1 MIWRRKAVRR
11 VATAKARQ
19 PGKALAARGGWV
31 FLVNDTNDFL
41 PWQFGVTRWTRRER
55 AQVAAILKARLE
67 ALAPTPYLMF
77 ITPEKSVAYQEY
89 LPKGLVDLNSD
100 PSRPA
105 TWLAKRFPAQI
116 HYLQP
121 WFERMKRLG
130 FLYFRGDTHVNWLGG
145 YLLYRFVIETL
156 DAAGLTTRPA
166 ITSSELLPARAGF
179 EGDLFVQLDEN
190 QKPGFDIDADY
201 ARWRAMLEITL
212 KYNLDE
218 ALVRAKRLALTP
230 EDQTGFHGREML
242 IYETPDPSL
251 PRAVVFRDSTA
262 TESIPFLA
270 EHFSRSVYVW
280 HDGDVLAE
288 IIRREQPD
296 IVLHF
301 VAERF
306 LATYPTTVP
315 LNFAAP

>member
-1 MIWRRKAVRR
+1 MIWSRKAARR
-11 VATAKARQ
+11 VAAAKARQ
-19 PGKALAARGGWV
+19 PGKALAAPGGWV

-41 PWQFGVTRWTRRER
+41 PWQFGLTRWSRQQRG
-55 AQVAAILKARLE
+55 QVTDIVKARLQ

-89 LPKGLVDLNSD
+89 LPMGLAELRSD
-100 PSRPA
+100 PARPA
-105 TWLAKRFPAQI
+105 TWLARQFPAQI

-130 FLYFRGDTHVNWLGG
+130 FLYFRGDTHVNWFGG
-145 YLLYRFVIETL
+145 YLLYRFVVETL
-156 DAAGLTTRPA
+156 EAAGVATRPA

-179 EGDLFVQLDEN
+179 EGDVFVQLDEN
-190 QKPGFDIDADY
+190 QKAEFARDADY
-201 ARWRAMLEITL
+201 ARWRAMLEITI
-212 KYNLDE
+212 KYNMDE
-218 ALVRAKRLALTP
+218 ALVRARRLPLSP
-230 EDQTGFHGREML
+230 EDQAGFHGREML
-242 IYETPDPSL
+242 IYEIPDSDL

-262 TESIPFLA
+262 TDSIPFLA

-280 HDGDVLAE
+280 HEGDVLAE

-296 IVLHF
+296 VILHF

-306 LATYPTTVP
+306 LVTYPTTLP

>member
-1 MIWRRKAVRR
+1 VIWRRKAVRR

-89 LPKGLVDLNSD
+89 LPMGLAELKSD
-100 PSRPA
+100 PGRPA
-105 TWLAKRFPAQI
+105 TWMARQFPAQVR
-116 HYLQP
+116 YLQP

-156 DAAGLTTRPA
+156 EDAGVATRPA
-166 ITSSELLPARAGF
+166 ITSSELLQARAGF

-190 QKPGFDIDADY
+190 QRQAFDLDADY
-201 ARWRAMLEITL
+201 GRWRAMLEVTL
-212 KYNLDE
+212 KYNMDP
-218 ALVRAKRLALTP
+218 ALVRAKRLPLSP
-230 EDQTGFHGREML
+230 EDQAGFHGREML
-242 IYETPDPSL
+242 IYEIPESVL
-251 PRAVVFRDSTA
+251 PRVVIFRDSTA
-262 TESIPFLA
+262 TDSIPFLA

>member
-1 MIWRRKAVRR
+1 VIWRGKAARH
-11 VATAKARQ
+11 VAAAKARQ
-19 PGKALAARGGWV
+19 PGKALAAPGGWV

-41 PWQFGVTRWTRRER
+41 PWQFGITRWTGGER
-55 AQVAAILKARLE
+55 DQVAATLKARLE

-89 LPKGLVDLNSD
+89 LPMGLAELRSD

-105 TWLAKRFPAQI
+105 TWMAARFPAQV

-145 YLLYRFVIETL
+145 YLVYRFVVEAL
-156 DAAGLTTRPA
+156 DKAGVKTRPA
-166 ITSSELLPARAGF
+166 VTSSELLPNRAGF
-179 EGDLFVQLDEN
+179 EGDVFVQLDER
-190 QKPGFDIDADY
+190 QRLEFDIDADY
-201 ARWRAMLEITL
+201 ARWRAMLEITI
-212 KYNLDE
+212 KYDMDQTQ
-218 ALVRAKRLALTP
+218 VRAKRVALTP
-230 EDQTGFHGREML
+230 EDQAGFHGRDLL
-242 IYETPDPSL
+242 IYEIPDSDL

-262 TESIPFLA
+262 TDSIPFLA

-280 HDGDVLAE
+280 HEGDVLAE

-296 IVLHF
+296 VVLHF

-306 LATYPTTVP
+306 LATYPTTLP
-315 LNFAAP
+315 LNFAAA